1 MKDLVIF
8 GAGSV
13 GRLVYNIIDDINQDT
28 PDWHVLGFLDSDQ
41 QKHGTEING
50 VPVLGGIQWLE
61 EHCPLWAIVA
71 VSQPTARRELAT
83 SINRRAHIR
92 FATLVHP
99 LAWLARRVQI
109 GDGTLIYPGVLV
121 DPDVQ
126 IGSHVILN
134 KHCTIGHDTTIGDYT
149 TVAPGVNIGGAVRIG
164 PGCNLGINCATIQ
177 GISIGDWSIV
187 GGGAL
192 VIHDLPANV
201 TAVGVP
207 ASVRHERHQ
216 GQRQE

>member
-13 GRLVYNIIDDINQDT
+13 GRLVHNIIDDINQDS

-50 VPVLGGIQWLE
+50 VPVLGGIQWLKK
-61 EHCPLWAIVA
+61 HCPPWAIIA
-71 VSQPTARRELAT
+71 ISQPAARCELAT
-83 SINRRAHIR
+83 IINRHAHIR

-99 LAWLARRVQI
+99 LAWIASRVQI

-149 TVAPGVNIGGAVRIG
+149 TVAPGVNIGGAGTIG
-164 PGCNLGINCATIQ
+164 LGCDLGINCATIQ
-177 GISIGDWSIV
+177 EVSIGNWSIV
-187 GGGAL
+187 GAGAV
-192 VIHDLPANV
+192 VIRDLPANI
-201 TAVGVP
+201 TAIGVP
-207 ASVRHERHQ
+207 AHIIRPKERA
-216 GQRQE
+216 